1 MDLNIFKKKED
12 VEVKEESKEELSE
25 DSVPE
30 GKYQEACS
38 LCGKSPCDKKWGGQ
52 FFHKKCFR
60 KIKKGARGML

>member
-12 VEVKEESKEELSE
+12 SEAKEESSEESA
-25 DSVPE
+25 SE

-38 LCGKSPCDKKWGGQ
+38 LCGKTPCDKKWGGQ

>member
-12 VEVKEESKEELSE
+12 SAVKEEVSEEK
-25 DSVPE
+25 VPE
-30 GKYQEACS
+30 GKYEEPCS

>member
-12 VEVKEESKEELSE
+12 EETKSENEE
-25 DSVPE
+25 VPE
-30 GKYQEACS
+30 GKYEEPCA
-38 LCGKSPCDKKWGGQ
+38 LCGKAPTEKKWGGQ

>member
-1 MDLNIFKKKED
+1 MDLNVFKKKED
-12 VEVKEESKEELSE
+12 EVKETESDE
-25 DSVPE
+25 PE

-38 LCGKSPCDKKWGGQ
+38 LCGKTPCDKKWGGQ

>member
-1 MDLNIFKKKED
+1 MDLNIFKKKEETKGQEE
-12 VEVKEESKEELSE
+12 EVP
-25 DSVPE
+25 V
-30 GKYQEACS
+30 GKYEEACS